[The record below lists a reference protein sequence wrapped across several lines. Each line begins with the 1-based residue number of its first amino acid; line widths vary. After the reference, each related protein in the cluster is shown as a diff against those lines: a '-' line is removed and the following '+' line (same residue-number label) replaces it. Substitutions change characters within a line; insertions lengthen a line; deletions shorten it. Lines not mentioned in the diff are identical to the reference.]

1 MNEKI
6 QPGPGKLSARRVY
19 FDNMASTQVDPRVVE
34 AMIPHLRGTFGNPLN
49 VHDWGQAS
57 SDAIEE
63 AREKV
68 AGLIGAA
75 ASEIIFNSCGSE
87 SNSLAVRGIAKAH
100 EKKGKHIITSAV
112 EHFSVLYTLKQLEKE
127 GFQVTYLPV
136 DGNGTVD
143 PNAVEEAITP
153 ETVLVTVTHA
163 SNEIG
168 TIEPI
173 KEIGQKVKEQGIA
186 FHVDAVQTAGTVP
199 LSVSDLNA
207 DALTLSANQF
217 YGPTGIAAL
226 YLKKGTRIVPFL
238 LGGTQE
244 EGRRAG
250 THNIPG
256 IVGMGRA
263 AELAKLEMADR
274 IGRLVPLREGLLSG
288 LKERISD
295 FFVTG
300 HPGARLPN
308 HASGCVRFIE
318 GESISMFLNMEGIA
332 VSTGSACVSK
342 ALKASHV
349 LLAIGV
355 SAENVHGSLVFSPGK
370 ESVMEDVAY
379 VLEKLPPI
387 VERLRSL
394 SPLYKKKE
402 GG

>member
-1 MNEKI
+1 M
-6 QPGPGKLSARRVY
+6 PARRVY
-19 FDNMASTQVDPRVVE
+19 FDNMASTRVDPRVVE
-34 AMIPHLRGTFGNPLN
+34 EMIPHLRGIFGNPLN

-57 SDAIEE
+57 SDAIEA

-68 AGLIGAA
+68 AGLIGASPA
-75 ASEIIFNSCGSE
+75 EIIFNSCGSE
-87 SNSLAVRGIAKAH
+87 SNNLAVRGLAKAYA
-100 EKKGKHIITSAV
+100 KAGKHIITSAI
-112 EHFSVLYTLKQLEKE
+112 EHFSVLYPLKQLEKE
-127 GFQVTYLPV
+127 GFQITYLPV
-136 DGNGTVD
+136 DGQGTVD
-143 PNAVEEAITP
+143 PKAVEEAITP
-153 ETVLVTVTHA
+153 GTVLVTITHA

-173 KEIGQKVKEQGIA
+173 KEIGQKVKEKGIA
-186 FHVDAVQTAGTVP
+186 FHVDAVQTAGTMP
-199 LSVSDLNA
+199 LSVSDLCA
-207 DALTLSANQF
+207 DALSLSANQF
-217 YGPTGIAAL
+217 YGPTGVAAL
-226 YLKKGTRIVPFL
+226 YLRKGIRIIPFL

-250 THNIPG
+250 TQNIPG

-263 AELAKLEMADR
+263 AELAKLEMTDR
-274 IGRLVPLREGLLSG
+274 VGRMVLLRERMLSG
-288 LKERISD
+288 LKESISD

-300 HPGARLPN
+300 HPEHRLPN
-308 HASGCVRFIE
+308 HASGCVKFIE
-318 GESISMFLNMEGIA
+318 GEAMSMFLNMEGIA

-370 ESVMEDVAY
+370 DSVMEDVEY

-394 SPLYKKKE
+394 SPLTREKA